1 MKITHTTRAAK
12 QLSKLPAQQRETI
25 EKSYAVL
32 ESWPP
37 QHADVKKLKNRPE
50 WRLRV
55 GRFRV
60 IFEINEEESVI
71 VITQVVIRDDRTYS

>member
-1 MKITHTTRAAK
+1 MKIIFSTRAAK
-12 QLSKLPAQQRETI
+12 QFSKLTAQRRAAI
-25 EKSYAVL
+25 EKSYASL

-37 QHADVKKLKNRPE
+37 QHADVKKLKNRPD
-50 WRLRV
+50 WRLRS

-60 IFEINEEESVI
+60 IFEVDEEEAVI